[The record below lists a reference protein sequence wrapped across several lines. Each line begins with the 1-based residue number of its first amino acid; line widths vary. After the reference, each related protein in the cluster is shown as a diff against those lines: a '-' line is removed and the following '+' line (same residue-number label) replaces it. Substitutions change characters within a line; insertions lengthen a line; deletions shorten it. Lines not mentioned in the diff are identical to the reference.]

1 MRLDVSIAGARRA
14 RVGPRAPMLR
24 RLGRNPLPRL
34 ATKTATLD
42 MFPVCTTTRRS
53 FTRVYTPYSDCFV
66 GATRTFRG
74 RRRRAVRFDRAEGAR
89 QDESSDTEGKRGV
102 PGDNLMTKYTV
113 QNLTRIK
120 KRTLE
125 SLLGSERLDVRLSR
139 RP

>member
-1 MRLDVSIAGARRA
+1 MTTSRATRPSPILRVTPRGSIHEDVPDAIPARLDVSIAGARRA

-74 RRRRAVRFDRAEGAR
+74 RRRRAVRFDRA
-89 QDESSDTEGKRGV
+89 
-102 PGDNLMTKYTV
+102 
-113 QNLTRIK
+113 
-120 KRTLE
+120 
-125 SLLGSERLDVRLSR
+125 
-139 RP
+139 